1 MIIIWDLRENQCKTA
16 RVFSLQLKCTVA
28 ETSHRLTTRVRRI
41 NKYNRHH
48 RLRNSF
54 NNPNMFQHNHRPASI
69 RLQCNK
75 SRNSPAATLTFT
87 QRPLSLITT
96 TRHREKTRRDE
107 ISVPTSTLQTNRYST
122 LLLNSNYFINHRL
135 YNMFINS

>member
-16 RVFSLQLKCTVA
+16 RVFSLQWKCTVA
-28 ETSHRLTTRVRRI
+28 ETSHPHTTRALPI
-41 NKYNRHH
+41 NKYNRHR

-54 NNPNMFQHNHRPASI
+54 NNLNTFQHNHRPASI

-96 TRHREKTRRDE
+96 TTPRQEKTRRDE
-107 ISVPTSTLQTNRYST
+107 ISVPTSTLQTNRYYT
-122 LLLNSNYFINHRL
+122 LLKLKLLSKSYTL
-135 YNMFINS
+135 